1 MNKFNPSQ
9 SILKNYLKEPVRIE
23 DINLFRDSL
32 KRLLNEINEDETEEF
47 NKNLVI
53 HFLRNSLY
61 RDRHFL
67 VNTYGRTDLAIYVDA
82 ATQEEHPVV
91 LFEVKGPGRPDMVSH
106 DNMNKKAMHELVL
119 YYLIEEVEK
128 KNNDIKH
135 LIITDCRQFFIFEK
149 KEFFRLFA
157 KNKSFA
163 KRVIDAYKQ
172 GNDTAYIYSQII
184 APEVERKQSMLQY
197 TYIDLNTFKKGI
209 EKDDIIKSHKFIAAY
224 KLFSP
229 VNLLHLSFASDHNT
243 LNNNFYR
250 ELLYIMGVKEVTD
263 DKVKKIK
270 RLGKDAQPYSLVEQA
285 YSKLDDYSFDDDDSR
300 FDAALGLV
308 LIWINRILFLKLLE
322 SQLVS
327 FTNDSACR
335 FLDINHIPG
344 YDELSDLFS
353 EVLAKPIAD
362 RKDYVK
368 TKFQNVP
375 YLNSSLFE
383 RNQLEITYFA
393 IGELRL
399 GEIDVYERTVL
410 KNANGNRL
418 GGRLN
423 TIDYLFRFLD
433 AYDFG
438 AEHNNDIVREDSKTI
453 INASVLGLIFE
464 KINGYKDGAFFTPGY
479 ITEYMCS
486 QTLKR
491 TVVQKFNEV
500 KGWQCGDFEELKEHV
515 VYRDRE
521 SRTEANNIINSIR
534 ICDPAV
540 GSGHFLVSA
549 LNTLIAIKSEL
560 GVLQD
565 HSDRPKR
572 IQEYDISVENDELVV
587 SDEDG
592 DMFRYNPSDPGSQRI
607 QETLFEEKRTII
619 ENCLFG
625 VDLNPK
631 SVDICQLRLW
641 IELLKNSYY
650 YHSEDGTRQLQT
662 LPNIDINIKCG
673 NSLASHKP
681 VTIGRKVQAGFSITK
696 DISDYKKLV
705 AEYKASKSKL
715 IKKDISK
722 KISVIK
728 QKLNRSNDSLDLF
741 IDQTEDIAI
750 YRTMSK
756 SLEWMMEFP
765 EVLGDDGTLIGF
777 DVVIGNPPYISLEKL
792 PNDTMTYESM
802 QRLNEKN
809 QKVKNYRTLASR
821 GDIYLLFVERG
832 LQLLKKGGLLSYIM
846 PNKWTKV
853 MYGRELRQ
861 LFLDYEL
868 TSMVDFCDYQ
878 IFSDATTYTCI
889 IEMCK
894 QESNGTINISSISD
908 VKPSTLAEDIENSK
922 EIFPAKEMDNGIW
935 ITSSLDNFKKINKL
949 KVKMNGLGKAFNID
963 AKYGI
968 KPGLSEM
975 FLINDMTYSTLISDP
990 TSSDII
996 RPFLQGRGLT
1006 AFGKAIAG
1014 SHLLYI
1020 PKGFTLNGMGIDLE
1034 KQEKPDEAEAWE
1046 WFSQN
1051 YPAVSEWLGQFADKA
1066 RRRTDKGDY
1075 WWELRA
1081 CAYYD
1086 KFESPKIFYQVFQTK
1101 PCFVYDEASTFCN
1114 NSMYF
1119 LPTSDKA
1126 LLAFLNSSTGWWL
1139 ISEFCPRIQGGY
1151 QLIWDNF
1158 SQIPIPSQLPSE
1170 WAESADALMETSASD
1185 DLETFAE
1192 RKAALDKQIADKY
1205 DALLQS

>member
-1 MNKFNPSQ
+1 MNKLNPSQ

-91 LFEVKGPGRPDMVSH
+91 LFEVKGPSRPDMVSH

-157 KNKSFA
+157 KNKSFV

-172 GNDTAYIYSQII
+172 GNDTSYIYSQII

-197 TYIDLNTFKKGI
+197 TYIDLNFFKKGI
-209 EKDDIIKSHKFIAAY
+209 EKNDIIKSHKFIAAY

-229 VNLLHLSFASDHNT
+229 VNLLNLPFASDHNT

-263 DKVKKIK
+263 DKIKKIK
-270 RLGKDAQPYSLVEQA
+270 RLGNDAQDYSLVEQA
-285 YSKLDDYSFDDDDSR
+285 YSKLDDFVNNDDDER

-327 FTNDSACR
+327 FNNDSSCK

-353 EVLAKPIAD
+353 EVLAKPNVE
-362 RKDYVK
+362 RNDYVK

-383 RNQLEITYFA
+383 RNQLEKDYFA

-399 GEIDVYERTVL
+399 GQIDVYEKTVL
-410 KNANGNRL
+410 KNANGKRL
-418 GGRLN
+418 GGKLY
-423 TIDYLFRFLD
+423 TLDYLFRFLD

-438 AEHNNDIVREDSKTI
+438 AEHNNDIVRENSKTI

-491 TVVQKFNEV
+491 AVVQKFNKV
-500 KGWQCGDFEELKEHV
+500 KGWQCSDFEELKEHIE
-515 VYRDRE
+515 YGKRE
-521 SRTEANNIINSIR
+521 LRTEANNIINSIK

-565 HSDRPKR
+565 HSDMPKR

-587 SDEDG
+587 CDEDG
-592 DMFRYNPSDPGSQRI
+592 DMFRYNPSDTSSQRV

-681 VTIGRKVQAGFSITK
+681 VTIGKKVQPGINITK

-705 AEYKASKSKL
+705 ADYKASKSKTS
-715 IKKDISK
+715 KKDIFK
-722 KISVIK
+722 KIDVIK
-728 QKLNRSNDSLDLF
+728 RKLNHRGDSLDLF
-741 IDQTEDIAI
+741 IDQTEDIAV

-765 EVLGDDGTLIGF
+765 EILGDDGTLIGF
-777 DVVIGNPPYISLEKL
+777 DVIIGNPPYISLEKL
-792 PNDTMTYESM
+792 TKDVITYKKM
-802 QRLNEKN
+802 KRLDENNHE
-809 QKVKNYRTLASR
+809 VKNYRTLMSR

-832 LQLLKKGGLLSYIM
+832 IQLLKKGGLLSYIM

-853 MYGRELRQ
+853 MYGKELRQ
-861 LFLDYEL
+861 LFIDYEL
-868 TSMVDFCDYQ
+868 TSMVDFCDCQ

-894 QESNGTINISSISD
+894 RESNGIINISSILD
-908 VKPSTLAEDIENSK
+908 VNPSTLAEDIENSK

-935 ITSSLDNFKKINKL
+935 IISSLDNFKKIKKL
-949 KVKMNGLGKAFNID
+949 KVKMNGLGDILSQESCRGLLTGLSKAFNISD
-963 AKYGI
+963 DVYNK
-968 KPGLSEM
+968 
-975 FLINDMTYSTLISDP
+975 LISDP

-1051 YPAVSEWLGQFADKA
+1051 YPAVSEWMSQFAKDA
-1066 RRRTDKGDY
+1066 RGRTDKGDY

-1101 PCFVYDEASTFCN
+1101 PCFVYDKESTFCN

-1119 LPTSDKA
+1119 LPTSDKS

-1170 WAESADALMETSASD
+1170 WEESADALMDAIAD
-1185 DLETFAE
+1185 NDLETFTV
-1192 RKAALDKQIADKY
+1192 KKVALDKQIADKY
-1205 DALLQS
+1205 DSLLQS

>member
-1 MNKFNPSQ
+1 MNKLNPSQ
-9 SILKNYLKEPVRIE
+9 SILKNYLKEPVRID

-61 RDRHFL
+61 RDRRFL
-67 VNTYGRTDLAIYVDA
+67 VNTYRRTDLAIYVDA

-91 LFEVKGPGRPDMVSH
+91 LFEVKGPGRPDMISH

-119 YYLIEEVEK
+119 YYLIEEVEN

-157 KNKSFA
+157 KNKSFST
-163 KRVIDAYKQ
+163 KVLDAYNQ
-172 GNDTAYIYSQII
+172 GNDTSYIYSQII

-197 TYIDLNTFKKGI
+197 TYIDLNSFKKDI
-209 EKDDIIKSHKFIAAY
+209 EKDSIIMSHKFIAAY

-229 VNLLHLSFASDHNT
+229 VNLLNQPFSSDHNT

-263 DKVKKIK
+263 DKIKKIK
-270 RLGKDAQPYSLVEQA
+270 RLGKGAQAYSLVEQA
-285 YSKLDDYSFDDDDSR
+285 YSKLEDYSFEDDESR

-327 FTNDSACR
+327 FTNDSALK
-335 FLDINHIPG
+335 FLDIDHISG
-344 YDELSDLFS
+344 YDELRDLFS
-353 EVLAKPIAD
+353 EVLAKPIAERID
-362 RKDYVK
+362 DVK
-368 TKFQNVP
+368 TKFKNVP

-383 RNQLEITYFA
+383 LNPMEKDYFA

-423 TIDYLFRFLD
+423 TLDYLFRFLD

-438 AEHNNDIVREDSKTI
+438 ADHNNEIVREDSKTI

-486 QTLKR
+486 KTLKR
-491 TVVQKFNEV
+491 AVVQKFNEV
-500 KGWQCGDFEELKEHV
+500 KGWECKDLEELKEKV
-515 VYRDRE
+515 EYGKRDMRK
-521 SRTEANNIINSIR
+521 EANDIINSIK

-565 HSDRPKR
+565 HSEKPKR

-592 DMFRYNPSDPGSQRI
+592 EMFRYNPSDPGSQRI

-681 VTIGRKVQAGFSITK
+681 VTIGKKVQPGTNITK

-705 AEYKASKSKL
+705 ADYKASKSKNY
-715 IKKDISK
+715 KKDIFK
-722 KISVIK
+722 KIDVIK
-728 QKLNRSNDSLDLF
+728 RKLNHRGDSLDLF
-741 IDQTEDIAI
+741 IDHTEDIAV

-765 EVLGDDGTLIGF
+765 EILGDDGTLIGF
-777 DVVIGNPPYISLEKL
+777 DVIIGNPPYISLEKL
-792 PNDTMTYESM
+792 TKDVITYKKM
-802 QRLNEKN
+802 KRLDENNHE
-809 QKVKNYRTLASR
+809 VKNYRTLMSR

-853 MYGRELRQ
+853 MYGKELRQ
-861 LFLDYEL
+861 LFLEYEL

-889 IEMCK
+889 IEMIK
-894 QESNGTINISSISD
+894 RESNGTINISSLSD

-935 ITSSLDNFKKINKL
+935 ITSSLDNFKKIKKL
-949 KVKMNGLGKAFNID
+949 KEGMKGLGDILSQESCRGLLTGLSKAFNI
-963 AKYGI
+963 
-968 KPGLSEM
+968 
-975 FLINDMTYSTLISDP
+975 SDDVYNKLLLDQ
-990 TSSDII
+990 TSADII

-1020 PKGFTLNGMGIDLE
+1020 PKGFTLNSMGIDLE

-1051 YPAVSEWLGQFADKA
+1051 YPAVSGWLSQFANEA
-1066 RRRTDKGDY
+1066 RGRTDKGDY

-1119 LPTSDKA
+1119 LPTSNKA

-1139 ISEFCPRIQGGY
+1139 ISEFCPRIQSGY

-1170 WAESADALMETSASD
+1170 WEESADALMDAIAD
-1185 DLETFAE
+1185 NDLETFKVK
-1192 RKAALDKQIADKY
+1192 KAALDKLIADEY

>member
-1 MNKFNPSQ
+1 MNKLNPSQ

-61 RDRHFL
+61 SDRHFL

-91 LFEVKGPGRPDMVSH
+91 LFEVKGPSRPDMVSH

-157 KNKSFA
+157 KNKSFV

-172 GNDTAYIYSQII
+172 GNDTSYIYSRII
-184 APEVERKQSMLQY
+184 APEVERKQSMLHY
-197 TYIDLNTFKKGI
+197 TYIDFNTFKKDI
-209 EKDDIIKSHKFIAAY
+209 VKDDIIKSHKFIAAY

-229 VNLLHLSFASDHNT
+229 VNLLNLPFASDHNT

-250 ELLYIMGVKEVTD
+250 ELLY
-263 DKVKKIK
+263 
-270 RLGKDAQPYSLVEQA
+270 
-285 YSKLDDYSFDDDDSR
+285 
-300 FDAALGLV
+300 
-308 LIWINRILFLKLLE
+308 
-322 SQLVS
+322 
-327 FTNDSACR
+327 
-335 FLDINHIPG
+335 
-344 YDELSDLFS
+344 
-353 EVLAKPIAD
+353 
-362 RKDYVK
+362 
-368 TKFQNVP
+368 
-375 YLNSSLFE
+375 
-383 RNQLEITYFA
+383 
-393 IGELRL
+393 
-399 GEIDVYERTVL
+399 
-410 KNANGNRL
+410 
-418 GGRLN
+418 
-423 TIDYLFRFLD
+423 
-433 AYDFG
+433 
-438 AEHNNDIVREDSKTI
+438 
-453 INASVLGLIFE
+453 
-464 KINGYKDGAFFTPGY
+464 
-479 ITEYMCS
+479 
-486 QTLKR
+486 
-491 TVVQKFNEV
+491 
-500 KGWQCGDFEELKEHV
+500 
-515 VYRDRE
+515 
-521 SRTEANNIINSIR
+521 
-534 ICDPAV
+534 
-540 GSGHFLVSA
+540 
-549 LNTLIAIKSEL
+549 
-560 GVLQD
+560 
-565 HSDRPKR
+565 
-572 IQEYDISVENDELVV
+572 
-587 SDEDG
+587 
-592 DMFRYNPSDPGSQRI
+592 
-607 QETLFEEKRTII
+607 
-619 ENCLFG
+619 CLFG

-681 VTIGRKVQAGFSITK
+681 VTIGKKVQPGINITN

-705 AEYKASKSKL
+705 ADYKASKSKTS
-715 IKKDISK
+715 KKDIFK
-722 KISVIK
+722 KIDVIK
-728 QKLNRSNDSLDLF
+728 RKLNHCGDPLDLF
-741 IDQTEDIAI
+741 IDQTEDIAV

-765 EVLGDDGTLIGF
+765 EILGDDGTLIGF
-777 DVVIGNPPYISLEKL
+777 DVIIGNPPYISLEKL
-792 PNDTMTYESM
+792 TKDVITYKKM
-802 QRLNEKN
+802 KRLDENNHE
-809 QKVKNYRTLASR
+809 VKNYRTLMSR
-821 GDIYLLFVERG
+821 GDIYLLFVERR
-832 LQLLKKGGLLSYIM
+832 L
-846 PNKWTKV
+846 
-853 MYGRELRQ
+853 
-861 LFLDYEL
+861 
-868 TSMVDFCDYQ
+868 
-878 IFSDATTYTCI
+878 
-889 IEMCK
+889 
-894 QESNGTINISSISD
+894 
-908 VKPSTLAEDIENSK
+908 
-922 EIFPAKEMDNGIW
+922 
-935 ITSSLDNFKKINKL
+935 
-949 KVKMNGLGKAFNID
+949 
-963 AKYGI
+963 
-968 KPGLSEM
+968 
-975 FLINDMTYSTLISDP
+975 
-990 TSSDII
+990 

-1051 YPAVSEWLGQFADKA
+1051 YPAVSEWMSQFAKDA
-1066 RRRTDKGDY
+1066 RGRTDKGDY

-1101 PCFVYDEASTFCN
+1101 PCFVYDKESTFCN

-1170 WAESADALMETSASD
+1170 WEESADALMDAIAD
-1185 DLETFAE
+1185 NDLETFTVK
-1192 RKAALDKQIADKY
+1192 KAALDKQIADKY
-1205 DALLQS
+1205 DSLLQS